1 MPNGRRWWIVA
12 CGLYAALAIVI
23 TWPLAMRLTTHLA
36 IGAESSATVP
46 LFNLW
51 TLRWNAE
58 RLAEGYRDYW
68 DAPIFHPTPGAF
80 AFSEPQPLTG
90 LLFALLW
97 RVSGSDVLA
106 YNLVL
111 LLALT
116 LNGLTAAWMLRT
128 FRLPPAPALLGGLL
142 AVGLP
147 FIVNELGVLQLTV
160 LWPLALTVGAL
171 ARFVERPE
179 VGRGLGLGASYGA
192 TWMTCGNYALIF
204 TLVLPLVAL
213 PLVRPALLRPG
224 AIAAGLAGV
233 GLAAVLTL
241 PLLIP
246 QGRLTDGFTRS
257 PRTIER
263 LSAAPEDYLRLDR
276 RTLGAA
282 HTPWLERE
290 SGWPRLYPGSGLL
303 GLVLLGLAARKR
315 WIIALG
321 VGALM
326 AFALSL
332 GLNVRLG
339 EWQPYGQLREVVP
352 GVDRFRSP
360 FRFAILVQLC
370 LLGLAGLGLH
380 YAWRQGRWGRIVALG
395 LVVWSLAETATL
407 PARLASAPEQ
417 APAWARWLAAQPAGA
432 VAVVPFPADGSARAY
447 EGTVVAMLQAFTHK
461 HPLVNGYSGF
471 FPADYLRLRR
481 AMARFP
487 NAETLRLL
495 EQVGTRY
502 VIVTRTWLTPQRER
516 VVNSAG
522 LERIY
527 ADDQAVVL
535 RLLPEEFIRCSSI
548 GLMSLQH
555 HHNAPEC

>member
-1 MPNGRRWWIVA
+1 MPSTRHWWVVA
-12 CGLYAALAIVI
+12 CGLYAALAIVL
-23 TWPLAMRLTTHLA
+23 TWPLASKLTTHLP

-68 DAPIFHPTPGAF
+68 EAPIFHPTPGAF

-90 LLFALLW
+90 LLFTLFW

-116 LNGLTAAWMLRT
+116 LNGLAAAWMLRT
-128 FRLPPAPALLGGLL
+128 FRLAPAPALLGGLL

-147 FIVNELGVLQLTV
+147 FIANELGVLQLTM
-160 LWPLALTVGAL
+160 LWPLALTLGAL
-171 ARFVERPE
+171 ARFAERPQ
-179 VGRGLGLGASYGA
+179 VGRGIALGAAYAVTWLTCSNYGL
-192 TWMTCGNYALIF
+192 ML
-204 TLVLPLVAL
+204 TLVLPLMAL
-213 PLVRPALLRPG
+213 PLIRPALLRPG

-246 QGRLTDGFTRS
+246 QSRLTDGFTRS

-263 LSAAPEDYLRLDR
+263 LSAVPEDYLHLDQ
-276 RTLGAA
+276 RTLGAS

-303 GLVLLGLAARKR
+303 GLALLGLAARKR
-315 WIIALG
+315 WVIALG
-321 VGALM
+321 VGALIT
-326 AFALSL
+326 FALSL

-352 GVDRFRSP
+352 GVDRFRSS

-380 YAWRQGRWGRIVALG
+380 NAWRQGRWGRTVALG
-395 LVVWSLAETATL
+395 LVVWGLTETATL
-407 PARLASAPEQ
+407 PARLARAPEQ
-417 APAWARWLAAQPAGA
+417 APAWARWLAAQPAG
-432 VAVVPFPADGSARAY
+432 VVVVVPFPADGSAWAY
-447 EGTVVAMLQAFTHK
+447 EGTVVAMLQAFTHQ

-481 AMARFP
+481 TMAGFP

-502 VIVTRTWLTPQRER
+502 VVVTRTWLTPQRER
-516 VVNSAG
+516 ALTSAS
-522 LERIY
+522 LKRLY
-527 ADDQAVVL
+527 ADDRTVVY
-535 RLLPEEFIRCSSI
+535 RLLPGESI
-548 GLMSLQH
+548 QCISL
-555 HHNAPEC
+555 CLVSF